1 MLGGVGRELG
11 GPGGRGV
18 GWGRLGAEWAGWE
31 LGVGWGRLVAGR
43 ELGGAEWAGWE
54 LGVGWGR
61 LGTE

>member
-43 ELGGAEWAGWE
+43 ELGGAEWAGCWM
-54 LGVGWGR
+54 G
-61 LGTE
+61 